1 MLFGKNE
8 TPLVPDPGQR
18 VELLMENGS
27 QRGGFRAVS
36 GPLTAGT
43 GEIVALIA
51 TEEEWRN
58 AERQRR
64 RAVGILWPVQQL
76 EVLLPRRR
84 KRWLARRGGFSARF
98 TARATGYGR
107 WRRNRTFKQEAETDG
122 QGGLP

>member
-1 MLFGKNE
+1 MLFGKSK

-18 VELLMENGS
+18 VELLMEDGS

-43 GEIVALIA
+43 GEIVTLIA

-58 AERQRR
+58 AGREGR
-64 RAVGILWPVQQL
+64 RAVGIPWPVEQL

-84 KRWLARRGGFSARF
+84 KRWLARRGRFSARF
-98 TARATGYGR
+98 KARAVGYNR
-107 WRRNRTFKQEAETDG
+107 WRRNRTFEQEAETDG
-122 QGGLP
+122 QGSLT

>member
-1 MLFGKNE
+1 MRREGTGEDVWLPLSRARVRIVPMLFGKNE

-18 VELLMENGS
+18 VELLTEDGS

-58 AERQRR
+58 AQREGR
-64 RAVGILWPVQQL
+64 RAVGILWPVVQL
-76 EVLLPRRR
+76 EVLVPRRR
-84 KRWLARRGGFSARF
+84 KRWLARRGRFFARF
-98 TARATGYGR
+98 KARATG
-107 WRRNRTFKQEAETDG
+107 
-122 QGGLP
+122 